1 MSDSEP
7 VDPDQLDWLTLSEGE
22 RVVWSDVP
30 HKSSLV
36 PALVVG
42 IPLSFLLVGLFIIAA
57 AYLQRE
63 NTQYVV
69 TTDALYTKTG
79 VLSRD
84 VQRIDF
90 GKVQN
95 TSYSQGVFGSWLGYG
110 TVEISTAGGSGIEMA
125 FNSVPD
131 PRAVQERINERLR
144 DERAEKSAED
154 ADETPEAVLDDIR
167 NELRAIRAAL
177 EDSPEVVVGE
187 PVGDEEPTDEEE
199 PTVDEATDFDE
210 TIGDDDASEAGP
222 ADR

>member
-22 RVVWSDVP
+22 RVVWSDGP

-42 IPLSFLLVGLFIIAA
+42 IPLSFVLVGLFIIAG

-79 VLSRD
+79 VFSRD

-131 PRAVQERINERLR
+131 PRSVQERINERLR
-144 DERAEKSAED
+144 DEREESADE
-154 ADETPEAVLDDIR
+154 AGETPEAVLDDIR

-177 EDSPEVVVGE
+177 EASPEAVSAKGADDSEQPPHGE
-187 PVGDEEPTDEEE
+187 TSAVTD
-199 PTVDEATDFDE
+199 T
-210 TIGDDDASEAGP
+210 SEQEQTE
-222 ADR
+222 R